1 MLRKTE
7 NTKRLSDA
15 KTDFVGCRVGRRMLI
30 MKLRKEEQEY
40 VKQSQF
46 GGQETM
52 HEKCRGQD
60 SSTVKHQ
67 EEKDKINW

>member
-1 MLRKTE
+1 M
-7 NTKRLSDA
+7 
-15 KTDFVGCRVGRRMLI
+15 GCRVGRRMLI

-40 VKQSQF
+40 VKQNQF
-46 GGQETM
+46 GGQETT